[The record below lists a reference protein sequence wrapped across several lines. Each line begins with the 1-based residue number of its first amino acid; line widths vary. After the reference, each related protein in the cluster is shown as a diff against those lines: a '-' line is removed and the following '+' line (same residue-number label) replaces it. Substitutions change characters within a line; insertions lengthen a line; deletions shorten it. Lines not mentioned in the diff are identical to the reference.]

1 MSRLLILLF
10 SHSLSMAPV
19 EAEPAPELEP
29 ELEPM
34 EESSASTQPLE
45 YADAVAELQ
54 AANTAV
60 TEDPDVGTDR
70 LAKAIEGFAE
80 FGPELAADRTTQRLR
95 FEAMLNLA
103 RLQSSSAPDMAPVT
117 MDQAIRE
124 AHGDSLPVARF
135 GPRMEAL
142 YADRLD
148 AMNDL
153 GTAMIEV
160 KCSIR
165 CRIYIDGR
173 EKPIVSGPL
182 HLGTHQVW
190 IEDAGGKYPALRSV
204 EVLSVADET
213 RVISFG
219 PRRTSTPGP
228 VVAPKL
234 GRAAPKWVEVTLI
247 TLGTAML
254 VGGGVA
260 ASLNCDA
267 NDPCPYLFDGRAM
280 GTALLGVGGISVGVG
295 AALAG
300 VDRGRS
306 NRSELSLAVG
316 WRMQF

>member
-10 SHSLSMAPV
+10 THTLSMAA
-19 EAEPAPELEP
+19 AEPAAEAELES

-34 EESSASTQPLE
+34 DGSSAATEPLD
-45 YADAVAELQ
+45 YAEAVAELE

-60 TEDPDVGTDR
+60 TEDPDAGTDR
-70 LAKAIEGFAE
+70 LAKAIIGFAE
-80 FGPELAADRTTQRLR
+80 FGPELAADRATQRLR

-103 RLQSSSAPDMAPVT
+103 RLQSSSAPDMAPIT

-142 YADRLD
+142 YTDRLD
-148 AMNDL
+148 AMNEL

-165 CRIYIDGR
+165 CRIFIDGR

-182 HLGTHQVW
+182 HLGTHHVW
-190 IEDAGGKYPALRSV
+190 IEDANGKYPALRSV

-219 PRRTSTPGP
+219 PKNSSTPRP

-234 GRAAPKWVEVTLI
+234 GRAAPKWVEATLI

-267 NDPCPYLFDGRAM
+267 NDPCPYLFDGRSL
-280 GTALLGVGGISVGVG
+280 GTALLGVGGISLGVG